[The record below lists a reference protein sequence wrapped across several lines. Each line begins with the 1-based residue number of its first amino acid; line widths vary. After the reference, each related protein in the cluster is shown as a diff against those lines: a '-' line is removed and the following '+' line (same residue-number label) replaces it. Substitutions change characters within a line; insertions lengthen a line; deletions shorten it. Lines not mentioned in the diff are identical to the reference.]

1 MKGHMLEFYE
11 GVDEDRSALELKAL
25 SFNCS
30 VEFCRPHEVQ
40 IDLDTQE
47 AFDLFQDHWCW
58 FQTMMQHKK
67 TRQPGNTEWDGKEQV
82 FPDLEAEYF
91 TSKSGEG
98 KHVVVNVG
106 FNRHI
111 DDMERLLIAC
121 LLGSDLKRE
130 MLNYSRLKL
139 HGDPLACLFRPK
151 QKLLETGS
159 LMSCPPDPDYS
170 CGATHC
176 DDSACCTHNPSKEI
190 A

>member
-1 MKGHMLEFYE
+1 MKGHIMLEFYE
-11 GVDEDRSALELKAL
+11 GVDEDRTALELKAS
-25 SFNCS
+25 SFDCE

-40 IDLDTQE
+40 IDLDDRE

-58 FQTMMQHKK
+58 FQTMMSHKK
-67 TRQPGNTEWDGKEQV
+67 SRNRHEQQWDGKEQV

-98 KHVVVNVG
+98 KHVVVSVG

-139 HGDPLACLFRPK
+139 HGDPLACLFRPRPK
-151 QKLLETGS
+151 MLEAGT
-159 LMSCPPDPDYS
+159 LRACLPDPDYS
-170 CGATHC
+170 CGA
-176 DDSACCTHNPSKEI
+176 AF
-190 A
+190 